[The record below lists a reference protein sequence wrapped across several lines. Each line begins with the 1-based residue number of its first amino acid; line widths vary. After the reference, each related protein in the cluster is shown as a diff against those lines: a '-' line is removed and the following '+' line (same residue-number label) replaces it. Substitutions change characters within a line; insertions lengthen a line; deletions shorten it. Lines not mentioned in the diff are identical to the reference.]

1 MKLLSGLSPHDNIG
15 NDEEGGCNFRTNV
28 NRGKNVIKLKE
39 IKIQTFI
46 VYPYLELVTGSHQ
59 DQVQV
64 S

>member
-1 MKLLSGLSPHDNIG
+1 M
-15 NDEEGGCNFRTNV
+15 
-28 NRGKNVIKLKE
+28 VIKLKE
-39 IKIQTFI
+39 IKVQTFI